1 MPLHTLNAR
10 VKRYVWDDIWRSDAY
25 AGSVERFQRA
35 DKRVAAFKLIEILKG
50 DERIL
55 DVGCGSGELLGALAT
70 KKPGLSLI
78 GADRSIVALGLARKR
93 SSARVANYICADVS
107 LLPFATEWFDVV
119 TVFGVLEHVQTHG
132 ILLAELHRVMKP
144 GGLAFISSS
153 NLYSFLQMKN
163 RLIAAA
169 GYYQYGFQRN
179 WTYAD
184 LRQELEKLFDI
195 RCGFNLHADSDM
207 PIIAFLDRLGARIN
221 RNWGRYL
228 CFVVAK

>member
-93 SSARVANYICADVS
+93 SSARVANYICARWRMVPRSSPKRS
-107 LLPFATEWFDVV
+107 LV
-119 TVFGVLEHVQTHG
+119 TIVRG
-132 ILLAELHRVMKP
+132 
-144 GGLAFISSS
+144 
-153 NLYSFLQMKN
+153 
-163 RLIAAA
+163 
-169 GYYQYGFQRN
+169 
-179 WTYAD
+179 
-184 LRQELEKLFDI
+184 
-195 RCGFNLHADSDM
+195 
-207 PIIAFLDRLGARIN
+207 
-221 RNWGRYL
+221 
-228 CFVVAK
+228 